1 MIAKISQ
8 SSFFSVPSDVTSD
21 FILVNRDGD
30 KGRYYSETKRA
41 IVYLFP
47 HTQINDLISSINHE
61 IYHHVID
68 GDELD
73 LDEEQEECLIDKL
86 TWALEGVLI

>member
-1 MIAKISQ
+1 MIAKISP

-68 GDELD
+68 GD
-73 LDEEQEECLIDKL
+73 
-86 TWALEGVLI
+86 